1 MLQWPTQPRWL
12 TCKNNNNRKKRTPI
26 EEWDAVPK
34 PPVWL
39 PAWAA
44 AALPLQLRL
53 VLPPATEW
61 SENMLLPI
69 YLVCFMRWD
78 CWTTRSPIVPNN
90 TKQRSK
96 HPLENSLNCFCW
108 QGLLAHYPRDLA
120 HSSDMLVIPHT
131 PGLCKWD
138 IFTEENK
145 QLPMTSDSVLS
156 TKWQRWSIE
165 WKGPFFFCIWQV
177 YNLIFRNNIQH
188 PFPFQPLTES

>member
-1 MLQWPTQPRWL
+1 MGRRPKATSLVTSVSSSCP
-12 TCKNNNNRKKRTPI
+12 
-26 EEWDAVPK
+26 AV
-34 PPVWL
+34 
-39 PAWAA
+39 AA
-44 AALPLQLRL
+44 APGSSTCYWVVRKHAITHISCLFHALRQLNH
-53 VLPPATEW
+53 PF
-61 SENMLLPI
+61 SH
-69 YLVCFMRWD
+69 
-78 CWTTRSPIVPNN
+78 IVPNN

-120 HSSDMLVIPHT
+120 HSSDMLVIPHM

-165 WKGPFFFCIWQV
+165 RKGPFFFVFGRFI
-177 YNLIFRNNIQH
+177 I
-188 PFPFQPLTES
+188 